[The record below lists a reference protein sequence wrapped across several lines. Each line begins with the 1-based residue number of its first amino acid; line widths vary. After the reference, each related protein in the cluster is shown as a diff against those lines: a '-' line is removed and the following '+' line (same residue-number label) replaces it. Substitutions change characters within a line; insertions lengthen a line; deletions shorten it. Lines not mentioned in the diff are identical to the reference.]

1 MLREYVSGQKFALR
15 DGLDLNAS
23 LQKSKNLGEYDF
35 EPSPP
40 PDGVPVI
47 MKPRQKLKNVRDE
60 IYEGEWD
67 MKGKKH
73 GRGCM
78 VNKRGMHE
86 GYYK

>member
-1 MLREYVSGQKFALR
+1 
-15 DGLDLNAS
+15 
-23 LQKSKNLGEYDF
+23 
-35 EPSPP
+35 
-40 PDGVPVI
+40 
-47 MKPRQKLKNVRDE
+47 MKPRHKLKNVRDE

-73 GRGCM
+73 GRGAM